1 MKKLIASLAFAA
13 FTTLSI
19 ASVAVAAEEKLVGN
33 VTKIELSGDKK
44 SATVTLKDTK
54 SGKEVK
60 VLVSDEVTVDKFVDK
75 RIVEGDEVRVKY
87 DSADKNKTKL
97 FRKTAGC

>member
-1 MKKLIASLAFAA
+1 MKKLIAAFILAA
-13 FTTLSI
+13 FTTLTV
-19 ASVAVAAEEKLVGN
+19 ASVALAAEEKMVGN
-33 VTKIELSGDKK
+33 VTKIEVAGDKK
-44 SATVTLKDTK
+44 SATVTLKDGK

-60 VLVSDEVTVDKFVDK
+60 VLVTDEVTLDKFKDK
-75 RIVEGDEVRVKY
+75 RIVDGDEVRVKY